1 MKGTIN
7 MLNYQKIDFF
17 NSLDTPLYYY
27 DLAML
32 DENIFEFIA
41 QADKYDVK
49 IHYALK
55 ANNNLPVLAKV
66 VKADFG
72 ADCVSGPEVQRAIE
86 CGFNPRDIVFAG
98 VGKTDNEIRYGIRNK
113 ISCFNCESIHELEII
128 DQIAGEMKS
137 TAPVALRINPDFNG
151 STHKKI
157 TTGTRYDKFGIPKDE
172 IIKTINFLKGL
183 KHIEFKGLHF
193 HIGSQI
199 TNMNVFSE
207 LALEINQIQDIFIQ
221 HDLTPKVLNLGGGLG
236 VDYENPEK
244 NPISDYEGFFKAYL
258 NNLNRLPEQ
267 DIHFELGRSIIAE
280 CGSLISR
287 VLFLKQNE
295 AANYAIIDAGMN
307 DLMRPALYDAKH
319 KIQNLTGIGKEENY
333 HIAGPVCESSDV
345 FGKDILLPQLN
356 RGDLITIRTSGAY
369 GEVMASGYNLR
380 KPARAIYSTDMN
392 IEVQNQLVFSPCIQQ
407 T

>member
-1 MKGTIN
+1 
-7 MLNYQKIDFF
+7 MLNFQKIDFF
-17 NSLDTPLYYY
+17 KSLDTPFYYY
-27 DLAML
+27 DLELL
-32 DENIFEFIA
+32 DENILELNT
-41 QADKYDVK
+41 QAKKYDVK

-55 ANNNLPVLAKV
+55 ANNNLPILEKV
-66 VKADFG
+66 VKAGFG

-128 DQIAGEMKS
+128 DQIAGEMNS
-137 TAPVALRINPDFNG
+137 VAPAALRINPDFNG

-157 TTGTRYDKFGIPKDE
+157 TTGTRFDKFGIPKDE
-172 IIKTINFLKGL
+172 ILKTIRFLKGL
-183 KHIEFKGLHF
+183 KNVQFKGLHF

-207 LALEINQIQDIFIQ
+207 LALEINQIQEIFIQ
-221 HDLTPKVLNLGGGLG
+221 HDLIPGVLNLGGGLG
-236 VDYENPEK
+236 VDYQHPDK
-244 NPISDYEGFFKAYL
+244 NPLPDYEGFLEAYL
-258 NNLNRLPEQ
+258 NNLNRLPSQE
-267 DIHFELGRSIIAE
+267 IHFELGRSIVAE
-280 CGSLISR
+280 CGSLMSR

-319 KIQNLTGIGKEENY
+319 KIQNLTGIGKDESY

-356 RGDLITIRTSGAY
+356 RGDLIAIRTSGAY

-380 KPARAIYSTDMN
+380 KPARAVYSTDMN
-392 IEVQNQLVFSPCIQQ
+392 VEFKKKVALSS
-407 T
+407 